1 VTAAPL
7 PVCRLSEIP
16 SPGSKGVSARIGG
29 QPAELFLVRRD
40 REVYAYRNSC
50 PHTGAP
56 LDWQPDQFLDL
67 SGAFIQCAMHGAL
80 FRIEDGECL
89 QGPCPGQRLSAVP
102 AEVRGEV
109 VYLLGCEAP
118 A

>member
-1 VTAAPL
+1 
-7 PVCRLSEIP
+7 
-16 SPGSKGVSARIGG
+16 
-29 QPAELFLVRRD
+29 
-40 REVYAYRNSC
+40 
-50 PHTGAP
+50 
-56 LDWQPDQFLDL
+56 
-67 SGAFIQCAMHGAL
+67 MHGAL